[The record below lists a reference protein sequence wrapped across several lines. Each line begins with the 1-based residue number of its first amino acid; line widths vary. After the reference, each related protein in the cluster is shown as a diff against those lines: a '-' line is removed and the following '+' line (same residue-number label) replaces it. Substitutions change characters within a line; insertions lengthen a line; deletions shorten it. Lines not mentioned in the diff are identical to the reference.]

1 MNRPTRA
8 ALVFAAAL
16 AAPLAGCGSAPE
28 PASRADLA
36 DANGTMVANAATM
49 PMPMPDGRMADMAKF
64 ALYPGS
70 KLVEAATI
78 MPHEVD
84 DMTSFSFWSPAPP
97 AKLRDWYA
105 GELGKAGYKLRAEG
119 DSLVGTD
126 DRGKPF
132 RLDLMAAPGGNAMG
146 VASKS

>member
-1 MNRPTRA
+1 MTRPTLA
-8 ALVFAAAL
+8 ALMLVAAL
-16 AAPLAGCGSAPE
+16 AASLAGCEAAPE
-28 PASRADLA
+28 PASRATLA
-36 DANGTMVANAATM
+36 DMNDTMVANAATM
-49 PMPMPDGRMADMAKF
+49 PMPMPDGSTADMAKF

-105 GELGKAGYKLRAEG
+105 GQLATAGYKLRAEG
-119 DSLVGTD
+119 SSLVGTD

-132 RLDLMAAPGGNAMG
+132 RLDLTAAPGGNAMG
-146 VASKS
+146 VVSKS

>member
-1 MNRPTRA
+1 MTRLTMTAMAIA
-8 ALVFAAAL
+8 AAAAL
-16 AAPLAGCGSAPE
+16 PLSACGSAPE
-28 PASRADLA
+28 PTSRAELA
-36 DANGTMVANAATM
+36 DMNDAMVANATTM
-49 PMPMPDGRMADMAKF
+49 PMAMPDGSTADMAKF

-119 DSLVGTD
+119 DSLIGTD
-126 DRGKPF
+126 DHGKPF